1 MRVPVFLVIYE
12 PYQRLERLSVII
24 GYERCSLNF
33 LQKFEGYIFAL
44 HGFLAGE
51 LKTR

>member
-44 HGFLAGE
+44 HGLLAGE